1 MALPA
6 NPPEFTSS
14 AEAVHTRPHRTRLS
28 PFGLVSRS
36 VFKEV
41 AGAALLGI
49 SLFTLILFLQRVG
62 SGLFSLLVRASATPK
77 TVAYLFA
84 LAVPASFPFTVPF
97 GVLVGVL
104 IGLSR
109 MSSDGEITA
118 LRSAGVPGR
127 RVSVPALTF
136 AFLAMLGT
144 GAATMWLTPWCLR
157 ETNKIAAQLTT
168 TQLTA
173 EVQPRV
179 FEEQFQQPKVVL
191 YVYDITPLTGLIS
204 RWKRIFIA
212 DVTPP

>member
-1 MALPA
+1 MALPV
-6 NPPEFTSS
+6 NPPEFASPS
-14 AEAVHTRPHRTRLS
+14 APPDVQGPPHQHRSRMS

-36 VFKEV
+36 VFAEV
-41 AGAALLGI
+41 ATGAIVGV
-49 SLFTLILFLQRVG
+49 SLFTFILFLQRVG

-127 RVSVPALTF
+127 RVSFPALVF
-136 AFLAMLGT
+136 AFIAMAGT
-144 GAATMWLTPWCLR
+144 AFSTLWLTPWCLR
-157 ETNKIAAQLTT
+157 ETSRIAEQLSAA
-168 TQLTA
+168 QLTA

-179 FEEQFQQPKVVL
+179 FEEQFQKPKVVL
-191 YVYDITPLTGLIS
+191 
-204 RWKRIFIA
+204 
-212 DVTPP
+212 